1 MTVVNKVLNAP
12 LEEVKE
18 DESLMENFRKFCR
31 QLFYFAR
38 DECPDLRGPA
48 LQIVDDSIDAILGE
62 SANKNSY
69 EQLEDGNIHREKIES
84 FKDVAMSLIAENY

>member
-18 DESLMENFRKFCR
+18 DESLMESFRKFCR

-38 DECPDLRGPA
+38 EECPDLSGPA
-48 LQIVDDSIDAILGE
+48 FKIVDDSIDAILGE
-62 SANKNSY
+62 TNKMSV
-69 EQLEDGNIHREKIES
+69 EQLEDGNMHREKIES
-84 FKDVAMSLIAENY
+84 FKDVAASLIAENY